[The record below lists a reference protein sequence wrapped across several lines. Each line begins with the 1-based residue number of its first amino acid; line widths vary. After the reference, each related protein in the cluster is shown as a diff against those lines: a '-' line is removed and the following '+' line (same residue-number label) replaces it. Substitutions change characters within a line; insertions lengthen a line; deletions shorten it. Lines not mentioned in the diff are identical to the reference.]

1 MLNKILSLNPCKY
14 KVLNTFSTDLWES
27 HQKKID
33 EAIFLKT
40 RSGLPLFRDLPKKSL
55 ELASNLFE
63 IMNLETIIEC
73 GTGLQ
78 GKKSGNSSIF
88 WVNKTNAKKIFCID
102 LDQKWID
109 TVFNKFGDEKRIIY
123 KNADI
128 FDIVPNIQDI
138 DLIYMDFWSK
148 TDVDREKDYL
158 RLFKICND
166 LPKMILIDDTDHK
179 TPWKHTLLIPE
190 VLGNY
195 GYKLLYIGRQ
205 SLLIRGDKAKE
216 YHREIKELLNSF

>member
-88 WVNKTNAKKIFCID
+88 W
-102 LDQKWID
+102 
-109 TVFNKFGDEKRIIY
+109 G
-123 KNADI
+123 
-128 FDIVPNIQDI
+128 NIQDI